1 MSGKPKEELEELGF
15 NEAMEELEKILHSIE
30 SEEVDVDRLADGL
43 QRAAQLLE
51 VCRGKIRRAEV
62 EVRQIVQRLE
72 PESGGEE
79 ANEQGGEQEE
89 GEE

>member
-1 MSGKPKEELEELGF
+1 MSEKQAKELDELGF
-15 NEAMEELEKILHSIE
+15 NEAMEELEEILRSIE
-30 SEEVDVDRLADGL
+30 SEEVDVDQLAEGL

-72 PESGGEE
+72 PDSAGEE
-79 ANEQGGEQEE
+79 SSEQEAKDE
-89 GEE
+89 